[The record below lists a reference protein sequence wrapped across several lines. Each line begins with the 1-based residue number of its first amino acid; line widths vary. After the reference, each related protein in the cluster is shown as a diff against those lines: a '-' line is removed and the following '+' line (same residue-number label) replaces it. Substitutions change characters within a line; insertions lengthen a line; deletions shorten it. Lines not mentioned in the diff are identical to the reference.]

1 MKSKVLVVEDSSAS
15 MRILKRVVGKAQ
27 LQLVEASS
35 LYEAQ
40 HIFSNSSP
48 ETFLCAII
56 NYSLPDAPNGQ
67 AIDFAID
74 SFMPVIVITSSM
86 DDNIR
91 DHVLSKPVID
101 YIPKENAQVFE
112 YLSLLLS
119 RLERNKNI
127 GVLVLDNSRTSRNK
141 MTSLLRRHNFITYDA
156 ANATEATQLLESH
169 PDIKLMIADQNIPD
183 MPGVELVAK
192 LRKTYEKDELSIIGL
207 SSSRSSALLAR
218 FIKSGANDYLNKPFC
233 HEEFFCRILQNVE
246 HIEHIDA
253 IRRAANL
260 DYLTGLPNR
269 RHFFRQLESRLKR
282 GVQNK
287 VLALIDLDHFKLVN
301 DNYGHDCGDLVLKKV
316 SKLLSTHFKNYY
328 VSRFGGEEFCV
339 FFPDTDLASAM
350 ELMEKFRIDLSQREI
365 KFGHESLT
373 CTSSIGIT
381 SQFNITI
388 ESMLS
393 VADEHLYA
401 AKANGRNRVVAD
413 KLG

>member
-1 MKSKVLVVEDSSAS
+1 MKYKVLVVEDDPSS

-27 LQLVEASS
+27 LQLVSASS

-40 HIFSNSSP
+40 YIFANSSP

-56 NYSLPDAPNGQ
+56 NYSLPDARHGE

-86 DDNIR
+86 DDTIR

-127 GVLVLDNSRTSRNK
+127 GVLVLDNSRTSRYK
-141 MTSLLRRHNFITYDA
+141 MISLLRRHNFITYEA
-156 ANATEATQLLESH
+156 ANAAEATQLLESN
-169 PDIKLMIADQNIPD
+169 PDIKLMITDENIPD
-183 MPGVELVAK
+183 MSGVELVAK

-207 SSSRSSALLAR
+207 SSSRSPALLAR

-246 HIEHIDA
+246 HIENIDA

-269 RHFFRQLESRLKR
+269 RQFFRQVESKLKR
-282 GVQNK
+282 GVENK
-287 VLALIDLDHFKLVN
+287 ALAIIDLDHFKLVN

-316 SKLLSTHFKNYY
+316 SKLLSRHFKKHYI
-328 VSRFGGEEFCV
+328 SRFGGEEFCV
-339 FFPDTDLASAM
+339 FLPDTNLETAVDL
-350 ELMEKFRIDLSQREI
+350 LEKFRKDLSQHEI
-365 KFGHESLT
+365 KFEGSSLA
-373 CTSSIGIT
+373 CTSSIGVT
-381 SQFNITI
+381 SQFNRTI

-393 VADEHLYA
+393 IADENLYV
-401 AKANGRNRVVAD
+401 AKSSGRNRVVAD
-413 KLG
+413 

>member
-1 MKSKVLVVEDSSAS
+1 MKSKVLVVEDNPSS

-27 LQLVEASS
+27 LQLVSASS
-35 LYEAQ
+35 LYEAK
-40 HIFSNSSP
+40 HIFANSSP

-56 NYSLPDAPNGQ
+56 NYCLPDASHGE

-86 DDNIR
+86 DNTIR
-91 DHVLSKPVID
+91 EHVLSKPVID

-119 RLERNKNI
+119 RLERNKSI
-127 GVLVLDNSRTSRNK
+127 GVLVLDNSRASRNK
-141 MTSLLRRHNFITYDA
+141 MISLLRRHNFITYEA
-156 ANATEATQLLESH
+156 SNATEATTLLETNL
-169 PDIKLMIADQNIPD
+169 DIKLMIIDENIPD

-192 LRKTYEKDELSIIGL
+192 LRKIYEKDELSIIGL
-207 SSSRSSALLAR
+207 SSARSSALLAR

-246 HIEHIDA
+246 HIEYIDA

-269 RHFFRQLESRLKR
+269 RHFFRQVESRVKR
-282 GVQNK
+282 GVKNK
-287 VLALIDLDHFKLVN
+287 ALALIDLDHFKLVN

-316 SKLLSTHFKNYY
+316 SKLLSSHFKNYY

-339 FFPDTDLASAM
+339 FFPDTDLATA
-350 ELMEKFRIDLSQREI
+350 LDLVDNFRIDLSQREI
-365 KFGHESLT
+365 KFEGKSFT

-381 SQFNITI
+381 SQFNRTI

-393 VADEHLYA
+393 VADEHLYV
-401 AKANGRNRVVAD
+401 AKASGRNRVVAD
-413 KLG
+413 